1 MACPSVTRAAR
12 SSESSDAS
20 NVRISS
26 PSSVRS
32 FWCGPWPC
40 WRAAPRFSRFT
51 QHDVGVEPVMAVKA
65 SPRKYEI
72 QPVSLCERVDALQ
85 TCQRSVGTKV
95 QAKVRS
101 RGGARRMSAF
111 GTKRTSELDSLMS
124 AFGGKADNNLRMV
137 QTYFTLGYSIGRRN
151 LSYAALVEAK
161 RSIIIP

>member
-1 MACPSVTRAAR
+1 
-12 SSESSDAS
+12 
-20 NVRISS
+20 
-26 PSSVRS
+26 
-32 FWCGPWPC
+32 
-40 WRAAPRFSRFT
+40 
-51 QHDVGVEPVMAVKA
+51 MAVKA

-151 LSYAALVEAK
+151 YAMMLILARLGLRAPEVVAIQLDDIE
-161 RSIIIP
+161 